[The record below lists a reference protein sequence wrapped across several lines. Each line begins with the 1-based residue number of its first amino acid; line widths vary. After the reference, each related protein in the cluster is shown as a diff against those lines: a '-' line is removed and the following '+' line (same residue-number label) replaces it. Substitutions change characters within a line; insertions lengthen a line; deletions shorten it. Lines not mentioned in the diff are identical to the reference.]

1 MAVLVIPEKNKK
13 MKEFFYIAII
23 IIAFLSSCSSTRK
36 IQTPVVIVD
45 NTDTVSIV
53 PVKDAKE
60 DSLIF
65 IKENYTRIIDNK
77 IKFTTFSAKIDLDI
91 IDGEG
96 KNNNANAHIRMYR
109 DSIIW
114 VSLTGPLGIEGLR
127 AFITRDSVKLL
138 DKQKKVYTVRSVS
151 YLQEMTELPLEL
163 SSLQDLL
170 LGNPVFLDSNIKS
183 YNKAAENISFES
195 IGDFFKNIFTI
206 KATDKVVQNSLLN
219 DIDETKTR
227 TCKLTYDDYETKKGL
242 NFSTKRSID
251 VSDKKNFNIK
261 MEFKQYDF
269 NETLSFPF
277 PIPKRYDRN

>member
-1 MAVLVIPEKNKK
+1 
-13 MKEFFYIAII
+13 MKGFFYIAGISV
-23 IIAFLSSCSSTRK
+23 ALFSSCGTTRK

-45 NTDTVSIV
+45 TIDTVSKI

-65 IKENYTRIIDNK
+65 IKENYARIKENK
-77 IKFTTFSAKIDLDI
+77 IKFNTFSAKIDLDI

-96 KNNNANAHIRMYR
+96 KNNNANAHVRMYR

-183 YNKAAENISFES
+183 YYKIADNIIFES

-206 KATDKVVQNSLLN
+206 NTTDKIIQNSLLN

-227 TCKLTYDDYETKKGL
+227 TCKLTYGDYETKKGL
-242 NFSTKRSID
+242 NFSTKRTID
-251 VSDKKNFNIK
+251 VSDKKTFSVK

-277 PIPKRYDRN
+277 PIPKRYDRD